1 MAEEKK
7 RSTGEIVSDW
17 WNKGPQ
23 APIPYTI
30 DGVPV
35 VNQPADSRT
44 LQRTAP
50 APYLSLSEGIAN
62 VRKNTDILDFTRDL
76 VKGVYKAGKNVI
88 TDPIGSYEGAIK
100 AGNTLKG
107 ILAARDAEQTGK
119 WAKPEKGTI
128 QSLMSPS
135 QLAKWREEGTV
146 NYRKLASYYSYIDK
160 NGKRQTDDAALAR
173 NITQRPM
180 EVFSIL
186 NPAVRAAN
194 SNILKVGDR
203 LGKVGKGVEIAGEV
217 ADFVTNP
224 APFLIN
230 QGVKAVTP
238 VVSGGLRAAGVKPT
252 VFTRSGKY
260 SPKMLKAFDSAG
272 VDPALFNSPEM
283 RQIFQGVI
291 NDKGISP
298 AAIKQAALEAEGIKA
313 TRSMATGQMPLNAS
327 AEAKARADALQ
338 GLSQR
343 AQPPLTATD
352 LSGAA
357 HSFDYNI
364 NQWVDANKIPVKAP
378 AKIQYLD
385 AVSNRKTL
393 PRDVDAA
400 ARTETANRIVQDAPD
415 LKNTASSP
423 RSEKAKSYL
432 PSIGT
437 GQYIGYTIGDAM
449 GLPGAGYALGS
460 LTGAATKAI
469 RNRLDNASSGSIAR
483 SEAAGAPRAPL
494 FQAPNV
500 RSPVS
505 VAGGIATTAQNDYQT
520 PVAAAPEQPVA
531 AAPEQ
536 KAAPQSALLPGEITY
551 EQYQKDY
558 GQSAPEAQQSAPAML
573 DGEISFEEYQKL
585 QAQPQAYGGRA
596 GYRAGGKVNGIE
608 PLVMALMGKAKMA
621 KKTSNKAT
629 EPLLNERDDAIAN
642 ALAVAQKAI

>member
-1 MAEEKK
+1 MAEKK
-7 RSTGEIVSDW
+7 RSTGEIFSDW

-23 APIPYTI
+23 PPVPYTI
-30 DGVPV
+30 NGVPV

-50 APYLSLSEGIAN
+50 APYLSLGEGIAN
-62 VRKNTDILDFTRDL
+62 IQKNTDTLDFARDL
-76 VKGVYKAGKNVI
+76 VKGLYKTGKNII

-107 ILAARDAEQTGK
+107 IMAAYNAEQTGK
-119 WAKPEKGTI
+119 WAKPENGTI

-135 QLAKWREEGTV
+135 QLAKWREEGVV

-160 NGKRQTDDAALAR
+160 NGTRRFDEAAFAR
-173 NITQRPM
+173 NLTQRPM

-186 NPAVRAAN
+186 NPTVRMAN
-194 SNILKVGDR
+194 TKLLKVGDR
-203 LGKVGKGVEIAGEV
+203 LGKAGKGVEILGEV
-217 ADFVTNP
+217 ADFATNP

-230 QGVKAVTP
+230 QSVKAASP
-238 VVSGGLRAAGVKPT
+238 VVSAGLKVAGVKPT
-252 VFTRSGKY
+252 VFTKSGEY

-272 VDPALFNSPEM
+272 VDPALFSSPEM
-283 RQIFQGVI
+283 RQIVQGVV
-291 NDKGISP
+291 NEVGISP
-298 AAIKQAALEAEGIKA
+298 AAIKQAAVKPFGINA
-313 TRSMATGQMPLNAS
+313 TRSMATGEAPINAA
-327 AEAKARADALQ
+327 AEGRARADALQ
-338 GLSQR
+338 NLSQN
-343 AQPPLTATD
+343 APQPLTALD

-378 AKIQYLD
+378 GKIQYLD
-385 AVSNRKTL
+385 LASNRQNL
-393 PRDVDAA
+393 PSGSDAFARAEA
-400 ARTETANRIVQDAPD
+400 ARKIIQNEPNLA
-415 LKNTASSP
+415 NTASSP
-423 RSEKAKSYL
+423 LSAKAKDYL

-437 GQYIGYTIGDAM
+437 GQYIGYSIGDAM

-469 RNRLDNASSGSIAR
+469 RNRLDNASSGSLAR
-483 SEAAGAPRAPL
+483 SEAAGAPRVPL

-520 PVAAAPEQPVA
+520 PVAAAP
-531 AAPEQ
+531 AP
-536 KAAPQSALLPGEITY
+536 KTVPQTPAL
-551 EQYQKDY
+551 
-558 GQSAPEAQQSAPAML
+558 PEVVSQ
-573 DGEISFEEYQKL
+573 EEYEASLRAQP
-585 QAQPQAYGGRA
+585 QANGPALPEVVSPEEYEASLRPKPQAYGGRTA
-596 GYRAGGKVNGIE
+596 YKTGGKVNGIE
-608 PLVMALMGKAKMA
+608 PLVLALMNKAKMA

>member
-1 MAEEKK
+1 VAEKK
-7 RSTGEIVSDW
+7 PRSTIDIVSDFL
-17 WNKGPQ
+17 NKGPQ
-23 APIPYTI
+23 APVPYTI

-44 LQRTAP
+44 FNRNAP
-50 APYLSLSEGIAN
+50 APYFSEGEGLAN
-62 VRKNTDILDFTRDL
+62 VLKNTDTLGFARDL

-88 TDPIGSYEGAIK
+88 TDPIGSYEGAAK
-100 AGNTLKG
+100 FGNTLDG
-107 ILAARDAEQTGK
+107 IFAAYKKEQTGK
-119 WAKPEKGTI
+119 WAEPEKGTFK
-128 QSLMSPS
+128 SFMSPS
-135 QLAKWREEGTV
+135 QLAEWRQEGEA
-146 NYRKLASYYSYIDK
+146 NYRKLASHFSYVDK
-160 NGKRQTDDAALAR
+160 NGKRQYDSAALMR
-173 NITQRPM
+173 NLTQRPM

-194 SNILKVGDR
+194 RNLLKVGDR

-217 ADFVTNP
+217 ADFATNP

-252 VFTRSGKY
+252 VFTRSGEY

-283 RQIFQGVI
+283 RQIVQGVI
-291 NDKGISP
+291 NEVGISP
-298 AAIKQAALEAEGIKA
+298 AAIKQAALKAEGIKA
-313 TRSMATGQMPLNAS
+313 TRSMATGQIPLNAS
-327 AEAKARADALQ
+327 VEAKARADALQ

-364 NQWVDANKIPVKAP
+364 NQWVDATGKPINNFP

-385 AVSNRKTL
+385 VVSKRKNL

-400 ARTETANRIVQDAPD
+400 ARTETSRNIVETPAEIRNSLVPTFFDTVKRYVPSVGVGNIAG
-415 LKNTASSP
+415 
-423 RSEKAKSYL
+423 Y
-432 PSIGT
+432 SIGEAT
-437 GQYIGYTIGDAM
+437 GFPGM
-449 GLPGAGYALGS
+449 GLIGGAVGGS
-460 LTGAATKAI
+460 ATGAVRAGLDRMSATRTAQ
-469 RNRLDNASSGSIAR
+469 A
-483 SEAAGAPRAPL
+483 EAAGAPRAPL

-520 PVAAAPEQPVA
+520 PVAAAP
-531 AAPEQ
+531 AP
-536 KAAPQSALLPGEITY
+536 KAVPQTPALPEIVS
-551 EQYQKDY
+551 Q
-558 GQSAPEAQQSAPAML
+558 
-573 DGEISFEEYQKL
+573 EEYEASLRPQP
-585 QAQPQAYGGRA
+585 QANRPALPEIVSQEEYEASLRPKPQAYGGRA

>member
-1 MAEEKK
+1 MAEKK
-7 RSTGEIVSDW
+7 PRSTSEIVSDW

-23 APIPYTI
+23 APVPYTI

-119 WAKPEKGTI
+119 WAKPENGTI

-217 ADFVTNP
+217 ADFATNP

-252 VFTRSGKY
+252 VFTRSGEY

-283 RQIFQGVI
+283 RQIVQGVI
-291 NDKGISP
+291 NEVGISP
-298 AAIKQAALEAEGIKA
+298 AAINQAVLKATGINA
-313 TRSMATGQMPLNAS
+313 TRSMTTGEVPMNAT
-327 AEAKARADALQ
+327 AEGKARANALQ
-338 GLSQR
+338 NLSQNSP
-343 AQPPLTATD
+343 QPLTASD
-352 LSGAA
+352 LSGAGYT
-357 HSFDYNI
+357 FDYGKGKWI
-364 NQWVDANKIPVKAP
+364 DAAKKEAGDTKA
-378 AKIQYLD
+378 QYLD
-385 AVSNRKTL
+385 AVSKRQNL
-393 PRDVDAA
+393 PSGSDAF
-400 ARTETANRIVQDAPD
+400 ARAEASRRIIENEPN
-415 LKNTASSP
+415 LKNTTTSSLYD
-423 RSEKAKSYL
+423 KTKSYL
-432 PSIGT
+432 PSVGT
-437 GQYIGYTIGDAM
+437 GQIIGYGIGDAT
-449 GLPGAGYALGS
+449 GFPGAGYALGS
-460 LTGAATKAI
+460 LAGAGTKAI
-469 RNRLDNASSGSIAR
+469 RNRLDNASSGR
-483 SEAAGAPRAPL
+483 FTQSEAAGAPRVPL

-520 PVAAAPEQPVA
+520 PVA
-531 AAPEQ
+531 
-536 KAAPQSALLPGEITY
+536 T
-551 EQYQKDY
+551 
-558 GQSAPEAQQSAPAML
+558 APAPKAVPQTPAL
-573 DGEISFEEYQKL
+573 PETLSLEEYEASLRQQP
-585 QAQPQAYGGRA
+585 QANGPALPETMSLEEYEASLRPKPQAYGGRTA
-596 GYRAGGKVNGIE
+596 YKTGGKVNGIE

>member
-1 MAEEKK
+1 VAEKK
-7 RSTGEIVSDW
+7 DRSTSDIVSDW

-23 APIPYTI
+23 APVPYTI
-30 DGVPV
+30 NGVPV

-62 VRKNTDILDFTRDL
+62 IQKNTDTLDFARDL
-76 VKGVYKAGKNVI
+76 VKGLYKTGKNVI

-107 ILAARDAEQTGK
+107 IMAAYNAEQTGK

-135 QLAKWREEGTV
+135 QLAKWRQEGTA
-146 NYRKLASYYSYIDK
+146 NYRKLASHFSYVDK
-160 NGKRQTDDAALAR
+160 NGERQYDSAALMR
-173 NITQRPM
+173 NLTQRPM

-186 NPAVRAAN
+186 NPVARSAN
-194 SNILKVGDR
+194 RNILKVGDR
-203 LGKVGKGVEIAGEV
+203 LGKVGKGVEILGEV
-217 ADFVTNP
+217 ADFATNP

-230 QGVKAVTP
+230 QGVKTVAP
-238 VVSGGLRAAGVKPT
+238 VVSAGLRAAGVRPT
-252 VFTRSGKY
+252 VFTRSGEY

-272 VDPALFNSPEM
+272 VDPAVFNSPEM

-291 NDKGISP
+291 NDRGISP
-298 AAIKQAALEAEGIKA
+298 AAIKQAVLEVEGIKA
-313 TRSMATGQMPLNAS
+313 TRSMTTGQMPLNAG
-327 AEAKARADALQ
+327 AEGKARADALQ

-357 HSFDYNI
+357 HTFDYNI

-378 AKIQYLD
+378 GKIQILD
-385 AVSNRKTL
+385 AASNRKNL

-400 ARTETANRIVQDAPD
+400 ARTETARNIVETPAEIPNSLVPTFFDTV
-415 LKNTASSP
+415 K
-423 RSEKAKSYL
+423 RYV
-432 PSIGT
+432 PSVGVGNI
-437 GQYIGYTIGDAM
+437 
-449 GLPGAGYALGS
+449 AGYALGEATGFPGMG
-460 LTGAATKAI
+460 LIGGAVGGATTGAVRAGLDRMSAT
-469 RNRLDNASSGSIAR
+469 R
-483 SEAAGAPRAPL
+483 AAQAEVTGAPRAPL

-520 PVAAAPEQPVA
+520 PVAAAPEQ
-531 AAPEQ
+531 
-536 KAAPQSALLPGEITY
+536 KAAPQSALLPGEVTF

-558 GQSAPEAQQSAPAML
+558 GQSAPETGGNAPPML
-573 DGEISFEEYQKL
+573 DGEVSFEDWQKS
-585 QAQPQAYGGRA
+585 QAQPQAYGGRTA
-596 GYRAGGKVNGIE
+596 YKAGGKVNGIE
-608 PLVMALMGKAKMA
+608 PLVLALMGKAKMA

>member
-1 MAEEKK
+1 MAEKK
-7 RSTGEIVSDW
+7 PRSTSDIVSDW
-17 WNKGPQ
+17 WNKGPE
-23 APIPYTI
+23 APVPYKI
-30 DGVPV
+30 NGVPV

-44 LQRTAP
+44 LQRNAP
-50 APYLSLSEGIAN
+50 APYFSKGEGLAN
-62 VRKNTDILDFTRDL
+62 ILANTHPLDFTRDL

-88 TDPIGSYEGAIK
+88 TDPIGSYEGAAK
-100 AGNTLKG
+100 FGNTLKG
-107 ILAARDAEQTGK
+107 IMAAREAEQTGK

-128 QSLMSPS
+128 QRLMSPS

-180 EVFSIL
+180 EIFTIL

-217 ADFVTNP
+217 ADVVTNP
-224 APFLIN
+224 APYLIN

-252 VFTRSGKY
+252 VFTRSGEY

-272 VDPALFNSPEM
+272 VDPALFSSPEM

-291 NDKGISP
+291 NEVGISP

-313 TRSMATGQMPLNAS
+313 TRSMATGQIPLNAS

-364 NQWVDANKIPVKAP
+364 NQWVDANKTPVKAP

-385 AVSNRKTL
+385 AVSKRKNL

-400 ARTETANRIVQDAPD
+400 ARTETSRNIVETPAEIRNSLVPTFFDTVKRYVPSVGVGNIAG
-415 LKNTASSP
+415 
-423 RSEKAKSYL
+423 Y
-432 PSIGT
+432 SIGEAT
-437 GQYIGYTIGDAM
+437 GFPGM
-449 GLPGAGYALGS
+449 GLIGGAVGGS
-460 LTGAATKAI
+460 ATGAVRAG
-469 RNRLDNASSGSIAR
+469 LDRMSAAR
-483 SEAAGAPRAPL
+483 TAQAEAAGAPRAPL

-520 PVAAAPEQPVA
+520 PVAAAP
-531 AAPEQ
+531 AP
-536 KAAPQSALLPGEITY
+536 KAVPQTPAL
-551 EQYQKDY
+551 
-558 GQSAPEAQQSAPAML
+558 PEVVSQ
-573 DGEISFEEYQKL
+573 EEYEASLRPQP
-585 QAQPQAYGGRA
+585 QANGPALPEVVSQEEYEASLRPKTQAYGGRA

>member
-1 MAEEKK
+1 MAEKK
-7 RSTGEIVSDW
+7 PRSTGEIVSDW
-17 WNKGPQ
+17 WNKGPE
-23 APIPYTI
+23 APVPYTI

-44 LQRTAP
+44 FNRNAP
-50 APYLSLSEGIAN
+50 APYFSEGEGFAN
-62 VRKNTDILDFTRDL
+62 VLKNTDTLGFARDL

-88 TDPIGSYEGAIK
+88 TDPIGSYEGAAK
-100 AGNTLKG
+100 FGNTLDG
-107 ILAARDAEQTGK
+107 IFAAYKKEQTGK
-119 WAKPEKGTI
+119 WAEPEKGTFK
-128 QSLMSPS
+128 SFMSPS
-135 QLAKWREEGTV
+135 QLAEWRQEGEA
-146 NYRKLASYYSYIDK
+146 NYRKLASHFSYVDK
-160 NGKRQTDDAALAR
+160 NGKRQYDSAALMR
-173 NITQRPM
+173 NLTQRPM

-194 SNILKVGDR
+194 RNLLKVGDR

-217 ADFVTNP
+217 ADFATNP

-252 VFTRSGKY
+252 VFTRSGEY

-283 RQIFQGVI
+283 RQIVQGVI
-291 NDKGISP
+291 NEVGISP
-298 AAIKQAALEAEGIKA
+298 AAIKQAALEATGINA
-313 TRSMATGQMPLNAS
+313 TRSMTTGEVPMNAT
-327 AEAKARADALQ
+327 AEGRARANALQ
-338 GLSQR
+338 NLSQNSP
-343 AQPPLTATD
+343 QPLTASD
-352 LSGAA
+352 LSGAGYT
-357 HSFDYNI
+357 FDYGKGK
-364 NQWVDANKIPVKAP
+364 WVDAAKKEAGNTKA
-378 AKIQYLD
+378 QYLD
-385 AVSNRKTL
+385 AVSNRQNL
-393 PRDVDAA
+393 PSGSDAF
-400 ARTETANRIVQDAPD
+400 ARAEASRRIIENEPN
-415 LKNTASSP
+415 LKNTTTSSLYD
-423 RSEKAKSYL
+423 KTNSYL
-432 PSIGT
+432 PSVGT
-437 GQYIGYTIGDAM
+437 GQIIGYSIGEAT
-449 GLPGAGYALGS
+449 GFPGAGYVLGS
-460 LTGAATKAI
+460 LAGAGTKAI
-469 RNRLDNASSGSIAR
+469 RNRLDNASSGR
-483 SEAAGAPRAPL
+483 FTQSEAAGAPRVPL

-520 PVAAAPEQPVA
+520 PVAAAPEPTQN
-531 AAPEQ
+531 
-536 KAAPQSALLPGEITY
+536 ALLPGEITF
-551 EQYQKDY
+551 EQHQKAY

>member
-1 MAEEKK
+1 MAEKK
-7 RSTGEIVSDW
+7 PRSTGEIVSDW

-23 APIPYTI
+23 APVPYTI

-44 LQRTAP
+44 FNRNAP
-50 APYLSLSEGIAN
+50 APYFSLGEGIAN
-62 VRKNTDILDFTRDL
+62 VYKNTDTPDFARDL
-76 VKGVYKAGKNVI
+76 VKGLFKAGKNVI
-88 TDPIGSYEGAIK
+88 TDPIGSYEGAAK
-100 AGNTLKG
+100 FGNTLKG
-107 ILAARDAEQTGK
+107 VMAAYNAEQTGF

-135 QLAKWREEGTV
+135 QLAKWREEGDV
-146 NYRKLASYYSYIDK
+146 NYRKLASHYSYIDK
-160 NGKRQTDDAALAR
+160 NGKRQYDGAALMR
-173 NITQRPM
+173 NLTQRPM

-186 NPAVRAAN
+186 NPVARSAN
-194 SNILKVGDR
+194 RNILKVGDR

-238 VVSGGLRAAGVKPT
+238 VVSGGLKAVGVKPT
-252 VFTRSGKY
+252 VFTKSGDY
-260 SPKMLKAFDSAG
+260 SPKMQQAFADAG

-313 TRSMATGQMPLNAS
+313 TRSMATGQIPLNAS

-364 NQWVDANKIPVKAP
+364 NQWVDATGKPVTAP
-378 AKIQYLD
+378 GKLQYLD
-385 AVSNRKTL
+385 LASNRKNL

-400 ARTETANRIVQDAPD
+400 ARTEAANRIVQDAPD
-415 LKNTASSP
+415 LKNTSSP
-423 RSEKAKSYL
+423 SGFDRVKSYL
-432 PSIGT
+432 PSVGT
-437 GQYIGYTIGDAM
+437 GQIIGYNIGEAT
-449 GLPGAGYALGS
+449 GFPGAGIVAGS
-460 LTGAATKAI
+460 LVGAGTKAI
-469 RNRLDNASSGSIAR
+469 RSRLDSASSGR
-483 SEAAGAPRAPL
+483 LTQSEAAGAPRAPL
-494 FQAPNV
+494 FQAPDV

-505 VAGGIATTAQNDYQT
+505 VAGGVATTAQNDYQT
-520 PVAAAPEQPVA
+520 PVA

-536 KAAPQSALLPGEITY
+536 KAAPQSALLPGEITF
-551 EQYQKDY
+551 EQHQKAY
-558 GQSAPEAQQSAPAML
+558 GQSAPEAQQSAPPML
-573 DGEISFEEYQKL
+573 DGEISFEDWQKS
-585 QAQPQAYGGRA
+585 QAQPQAYGGRTA
-596 GYRAGGKVNGIE
+596 YRAGGKVNGIE
-608 PLVMALMGKAKMA
+608 PLVLALMNKAKMA